1 MTIPEISA
9 TRRPVLSLCLPLLM
23 AFGLGT
29 AQADLSALE
38 GTVGHAPAGGSP
50 SLWDLEGDTGH
61 AAAASEPRDDGIRCA
76 GEGPCVEVSTELALR
91 VLPRPFSHVYAE
103 RQADESAI
111 IQANVAAFRPLYV
124 FAREGVDL
132 DRGGDPEG
140 WYQVGQGRDAPL
152 GWMQARDVFEWR
164 QALLVSYTHP
174 GDPIEGRSP
183 VLMFQDLA
191 SLESLVDDMDM
202 AGRARSLYTDIR
214 EGEVPESVVSMEPER
229 FVDITR
235 QFYMLPI
242 LDWEQTRIRG
252 DDARLLQ
259 LAAAVPRARGADTL
273 TNPEYADQSRVGRGE
288 AGAGLQDLKVD
299 LVFVIDTT
307 RSMQPFIDMTRDAVA
322 RMTREFTGETS
333 ARFRFGLV
341 TFRDSIEVIPALEY
355 VTRNHTPELVD
366 GEALVD
372 LLAHSARA
380 TEVGSLDYAEEGF
393 AGVDTALRSA
403 WREDALR
410 FMILVGDA
418 SSHPKGHA
426 QNVTGKDEVD
436 LRRELDDAQV
446 HLLAIHLQDPRAE
459 ADHPIAHAQFSHL
472 SRVRGDAGRSAIE
485 AVDAFEQAQY
495 LALVEQVT
503 DDINN
508 LLRQAMGG
516 PAGPAAS
523 TGQVATSTAGTGDAE
538 LESVSALWQAALVE
552 YIGREATPPKD
563 IVAWSLDRDLVNPA
577 DRSLDVRVLVTR
589 EQLSTLSQS
598 LDRVVQALMRAEVTQ
613 AQFFEALQ
621 GVAGQTMKQPDEI
634 GQGAQLADTGLL
646 PAFIQSL
653 PYRSDILSLTD
664 EMFASMT
671 TQQRAE
677 LEWSLLAKLEQYR
690 AINEQVDVWFQ
701 LNDTD
706 DDRDRVYPLH
716 LDYLP

>member
-1 MTIPEISA
+1 MQTHGHFDGLTGNAWLFMPEDA
-9 TRRPVLSLCLPLLM
+9 VPCDPGLLQKALSRVEAEL
-23 AFGLGT
+23 A
-29 AQADLSALE
+29 
-38 GTVGHAPAGGSP
+38 APASP
-50 SLWDLEGDTGH
+50 ALWDLEGDMGH
-61 AAAASEPRDDGIRCA
+61 APVASEPRDDGIRCA
-76 GEGPCVEVSTELALR
+76 GEGPCVESSTELALR
-91 VLPRPFSHVYAE
+91 VLPRPFSHVYAQRE
-103 RQADESAI
+103 ADDSAI

-132 DRGGDPEG
+132 DRAGDPRG
-140 WYQVGQGRDAPL
+140 WYQVGPGREAPV

-183 VLMFQDLA
+183 VLMFQDLS

-202 AGRARSLYTDIR
+202 AGRARSLYADIR
-214 EGEVPESVVSMEPER
+214 QGETPASVVSMEPER

-242 LDWEQTRIRG
+242 LDWEQTRIQG

-273 TNPEYADQSRVGRGE
+273 DNPEYASQSRVGRDE
-288 AGAGLQDLKVD
+288 AGAGLADLQVD
-299 LVFVIDTT
+299 IVFVMDTT

-322 RMTREFTGETS
+322 RMTRQFTDEAA

-341 TFRDSIEVIPALEY
+341 TYRDSSEIIPALEY
-355 VTRNHTPELVD
+355 VTRNHTPELVG

-372 LLAHSARA
+372 LLSNSARA
-380 TEVGSLDYAEEGF
+380 TQAGSLDYPEEVF
-393 AGVDTALRSA
+393 AGVDVALRSA
-403 WREDALR
+403 WRPDALR

-418 SSHPKGHA
+418 SAHPKGHA

-446 HLLAIHLQDPRAE
+446 HLLSLHLQDPRAE
-459 ADHPIAHAQFSHL
+459 ADHPIADAQFRHL

-503 DDINN
+503 DDING
-508 LLRQAMGG
+508 LLRQAM
-516 PAGPAAS
+516 AGQTTPNPGAGQAAAPAAS
-523 TGQVATSTAGTGDAE
+523 EGGAE
-538 LESVSALWQAALVE
+538 LDSVSALWQAALVE

-577 DRSLDVRVLVTR
+577 DRALDVRVLVTR
-589 EQLSTLSQS
+589 EQLSSLSQS

-621 GVAGQTMKQPDEI
+621 GVAGQTMKQPEEV

>member
-1 MTIPEISA
+1 MPIPEIFA
-9 TRRPVLSLCLPLLM
+9 TRRHALSICLPLLM
-23 AFGLGT
+23 AFALGT

-38 GTVGHAPAGGSP
+38 GTVGHAPAGGTP
-50 SLWDLEGDTGH
+50 SLWDLEGDAGH
-61 AAAASEPRDDGIRCA
+61 APAASEARDDGIRCA

-91 VLPRPFSHVYAE
+91 VLPRPFSHVYAQRE
-103 RQADESAI
+103 ADESAI

-124 FAREGVDL
+124 FAREGVEL
-132 DRGGDPEG
+132 DRAGDPLG

-183 VLMFQDLA
+183 VLMFQDLS

-202 AGRARSLYTDIR
+202 AGRARSLYADIR
-214 EGEVPESVVSMEPER
+214 QGEVPESVVSMEPER

-273 TNPEYADQSRVGRGE
+273 DNPEYASQSRVGRGE
-288 AGAGLQDLKVD
+288 AGAGLGDLQVD

-322 RMTREFTGETS
+322 RMTQEFTDESS

-341 TFRDSIEVIPALEY
+341 TFRDCTDTIPGLEY

-366 GEALVD
+366 GQTLVD
-372 LLAHSARA
+372 LLEHSARA
-380 TEVGSLDYAEEGF
+380 TEVGSLDYAEEVF

-418 SSHPKGHA
+418 SSHPKGHP

-503 DDINN
+503 DDINS
-508 LLRQAMGG
+508 LLQRAVGGQAAT
-516 PAGPAAS
+516 PAPGA
-523 TGQVATSTAGTGDAE
+523 GDAE
-538 LESVSALWQAALVE
+538 LASVSALWQAALVE

-563 IVAWSLDRDLVNPA
+563 IVAWSLDRDLMNPA

>member
-1 MTIPEISA
+1 
-9 TRRPVLSLCLPLLM
+9 M
-23 AFGLGT
+23 ALALGT
-29 AQADLSALE
+29 AQADLSELE
-38 GTVGHAPAGGSP
+38 GTVGHGTQEGGTS
-50 SLWDLEGDTGH
+50 SLWDLEGDHGH
-61 AAAASEPRDDGIRCA
+61 APDRGTSSLWDLEGDAGHDSAAREPRDDGIDCT
-76 GEGPCVEVSTELALR
+76 GQGPCVEASTELALR
-91 VLPRPFSHVYAE
+91 VLPRPFSHVYADRE
-103 RQADESAI
+103 ASESGI
-111 IQANVAAFRPLYV
+111 VEANVAAFRPLYV
-124 FAREGVDL
+124 FAREGVNL

-140 WYQVGQGRDAPL
+140 WYQVGPGRDAPL

-214 EGEVPESVVSMEPER
+214 QGEVPESVVSMEPER

-273 TNPEYADQSRVGRGE
+273 DNPDYASQSRVGRGE
-288 AGAGLQDLKVD
+288 AGAGLGDLQVD

-322 RMTREFTGETS
+322 RMTREFTDESS

-341 TFRDSIEVIPALEY
+341 TFRDCTDTIPGLEY
-355 VTRNHTPELVD
+355 VTRNHTPELVE

-380 TEVGSLDYAEEGF
+380 TEVGSLDYAEEVF

-418 SSHPKGHA
+418 SSHPKGHP

-459 ADHPIAHAQFSHL
+459 ADHPIAHAQFSRL
-472 SRVRGDAGRSAIE
+472 SRVRGDAGKSAIE
-485 AVDAFEQAQY
+485 EVDAFEQDQY

-503 DDINN
+503 DDING
-508 LLRQAMGG
+508 LLQRAVAGQA
-516 PAGPAAS
+516 PADGQAVADTTAAPGS
-523 TGQVATSTAGTGDAE
+523 GAE
-538 LESVSALWQAALVE
+538 LDSVSALWQAALVE

-664 EMFASMT
+664 DMFASMT